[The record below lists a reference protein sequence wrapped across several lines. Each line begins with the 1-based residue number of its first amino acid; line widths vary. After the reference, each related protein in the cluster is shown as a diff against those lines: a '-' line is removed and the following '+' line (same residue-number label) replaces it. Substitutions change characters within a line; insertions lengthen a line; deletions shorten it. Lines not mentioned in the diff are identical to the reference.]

1 MPADAFVADPPS
13 IPDPL
18 EAARALQIAESSQGF
33 VPLFT
38 DTIPALTWQQAR
50 AIARARDDLRR
61 RAGERLIGFKLGWTS
76 SAMREALGIDEPN
89 WGTLWDSQ
97 LLGSVLD
104 RSMLRHPKIEP
115 ELVYVAGCRLDG
127 NATIDD
133 VRSNAAGWAVGL
145 EVVDPR
151 FADFGFRWL
160 DNTADNSSAGGV
172 ALSPVVP
179 RPVTDSPTWQVRF
192 DDGADERV
200 GSGAVVMGSPE
211 VAVLWLAHQLA
222 VEGDAIEPGMIVFT
236 GGVAAPFDASAGA
249 YRAVSI
255 DLGTEVTLDVV

>member
-61 RAGERLIGFKLGWTS
+61 QNGEQLIGFKLGWTS
-76 SAMREALGIDEPN
+76 SAMRKALGIDQPN

-97 LLGSVLD
+97 LLDSTLD
-104 RSMLRHPKIEP
+104 RSVRRHPKIEP
-115 ELVYVAGCRLDG
+115 ELVYVAGARLDG
-127 NATIDD
+127 DSTIND
-133 VRSNAAGWAVGL
+133 VRSGAAGWAVGL

-160 DNTADNSSAGGV
+160 DNTADNSSAGGI
-172 ALSPVVP
+172 A
-179 RPVTDSPTWQVRF
+179 RSPTVPPPETDPTTWQLHF
-192 DDGADERV
+192 EHGNDQRV
-200 GSGAVVMGSPE
+200 GSGDVVMGSPE
-211 VAVLWLAHQLA
+211 AAVLWLAHQLA
-222 VEGDAIEPGMIVFT
+222 AESEAIEPGMIVFT
-236 GGVAAPFDASAGA
+236 GGVVAPFNATTGA
-249 YRAVSI
+249 YRAVSP
-255 DLGTEVTLDVV
+255 DLGAEVTLEVV